1 MTRDLPARRRRR
13 RRGADARVVRA
24 IATLALS
31 GLLCTLSASG
41 CATYAE
47 RTAHGRASVA
57 DGAYDDA
64 VESFNR
70 VLGVDNREELP
81 RRIRSETALVLLER
95 GMVSQAQG
103 YYAASARD
111 LGEADEKLETLDIA
125 KDAVGTVGKYFYSD
139 SSTHYHSSPVEKL
152 ALNSMNMLNY
162 LAEGDL
168 AGARVEAK
176 RFTVM
181 RDYLTENEPDVVTGT
196 AGAYLAGFVFE
207 RLGEPDTAIRY
218 YDEALCARSFSTL
231 VPPVSRLAARTAYR
245 GKNVERFLAE
255 HGSAGARP
263 QAQPGPMPSEILAV
277 VSLGRVPV
285 KAPERMPIGA
295 AIGLAGTYVTGDLD
309 VLGYA
314 ATKVLVYPELKA
326 SPAVFTGASVAV
338 DGEPASVELA
348 GNFGAEIT
356 AEYEKLK
363 PKILGA
369 ALSRMIVRAAA
380 AEGARAAGKQ
390 AGDAGEV
397 LGWVAALA
405 TEATLVAF
413 DKPDTR
419 SWTLLPDQLYVSRT
433 VVAPGRH
440 TVEVDLSGYQ
450 SERRRFEVDVPP
462 GSFAAV
468 IVTPLR

>member
-1 MTRDLPARRRRR
+1 
-13 RRGADARVVRA
+13 
-24 IATLALS
+24 
-31 GLLCTLSASG
+31 
-41 CATYAE
+41 
-47 RTAHGRASVA
+47 
-57 DGAYDDA
+57 
-64 VESFNR
+64 
-70 VLGVDNREELP
+70 
-81 RRIRSETALVLLER
+81 LLER
-95 GMVSQAQG
+95 AMVSQAQG

-111 LGEADEKLETLDIA
+111 LGKADEELEILDISN
-125 KDAVGTVGKYFYSD
+125 DAVGAVGKYVYSD
-139 SSTHYHSSPVEKL
+139 SSTKYHTSPVEKL

-168 AGARVEAK
+168 GGARVEAK

-181 RDYLTENEPDVVTGT
+181 RDYLTEHDPDAVSGT

-207 RLGEPDTAIRY
+207 RLGEPDTANRY
-218 YDEALCARSFSTL
+218 YDEVR
-231 VPPVSRLAARTAYR
+231 R
-245 GKNVERFLAE
+245 
-255 HGSAGARP
+255 AGAVTTKPRTRP
-263 QAQPGPMPSEILAV
+263 LPAEILTV

-295 AIGLAGTYVTGDLD
+295 AIGLAGAYVTGDLD

-326 SPAVFTGASVAV
+326 TPPVFTGATVVVDGVETAV
-338 DGEPASVELA
+338 DLLGD
-348 GNFGAEIT
+348 FGAELA

-363 PKILGA
+363 PKILAA

-380 AEGARAAGKQ
+380 AEGARAAGQQ

-419 SWTLLPDQLYVSRT
+419 SWTLLPERVFVSRS

-440 TVEVDLSGYQ
+440 VVDVDLTGYL
-450 SERRRFEVDVPP
+450 SERRSVEVEVPP
-462 GSFAAV
+462 GGFAV
-468 IVTPLR
+468 VVVTPLR

>member
-1 MTRDLPARRRRR
+1 VA
-13 RRGADARVVRA
+13 
-24 IATLALS
+24 LACVY
-31 GLLCTLSASG
+31 LLGTGG

-47 RTAHGRASVA
+47 RTAHGRSFVA

-64 VESFNR
+64 IASFNHA
-70 VLGVDNREELP
+70 LGVDDREELP
-81 RRIRSETALVLLER
+81 RRLRSETALILLER

-103 YYAASARD
+103 YYGASARD
-111 LGEADEKLETLDIA
+111 LSAADERLELLDISS
-125 KDAVGTVGKYFYSD
+125 DAVGSLGKYFYSD

-152 ALNSMNMLNY
+152 ALSSMNMLNY
-162 LAEGDL
+162 LAQGDL
-168 AGARVEAK
+168 GGARVEAK

-181 RDYLTENEPDVVTGT
+181 RDYLTEYEPEVGGGT
-196 AGAYLAGFVFE
+196 AGAYVAGFVFE
-207 RLGEPDTAIRY
+207 RLGEPDTAVRY
-218 YDEALCARSFSTL
+218 YDEALRTHDFGTL
-231 VPPVSRLAARTAYR
+231 AMPLARLAALTTYR
-245 GKNVERFLAE
+245 GENVARFLGQHEDAR
-255 HGSAGARP
+255 AARNARP
-263 QAQPGPMPSEILAV
+263 EPMPAEILTV

-309 VLGYA
+309 VLGYT
-314 ATKVLVYPELKA
+314 ATKVLVYPELKS
-326 SPAVFTGASVAV
+326 SPAVFTGV
-338 DGEPASVELA
+338 DVTIDGRATPVELA
-348 GNFGAEIT
+348 GSFGAEIS
-356 AEYEKLK
+356 AEYEQLK
-363 PKILGA
+363 PKIIGA

-405 TEATLVAF
+405 TEATLVAL

-433 VVAPGRH
+433 VVRPGRH

-450 SERRRFEVDVPP
+450 SERRRFEVDVPN
-462 GSFAAV
+462 GGFAAIV
-468 IVTPLR
+468 VTPLR

>member
-1 MTRDLPARRRRR
+1 M
-13 RRGADARVVRA
+13 
-24 IATLALS
+24 
-31 GLLCTLSASG
+31 
-41 CATYAE
+41 
-47 RTAHGRASVA
+47 A

-64 VESFNR
+64 LKSFNR
-70 VLGVDNREELP
+70 ALGVDERDELP
-81 RRIRSETALVLLER
+81 RRLRSQTALLLLER
-95 GMVSQAQG
+95 AMVSQAQG

-111 LGEADEKLETLDIA
+111 LSEADEKLEILDISN
-125 KDAVGTVGKYFYSD
+125 DAVGSVGKYVYSD
-139 SSTHYHSSPVEKL
+139 SSTHYHTSPVEKL

-181 RDYLTENEPDVVTGT
+181 RDYLTEHEPDLVSGT

-218 YDEALCARSFSTL
+218 YDEALRAHDFATL
-231 VPPVSRLAARTAYR
+231 APSLSRLAALTTYR
-245 GKNVERFLAE
+245 GENVERFLQE
-255 HGSAGARP
+255 HEAAGGKPKAR
-263 QAQPGPMPSEILAV
+263 PGPMPAEILTV
-277 VSLGRVPV
+277 VSLGRVPF

-295 AIGLAGTYVTGDLD
+295 AIGIAGAYVTGDLD

-326 SPAVFTGASVAV
+326 STPVFTGTNVSV
-338 DGEPASVELA
+338 DGEAASVELA

-356 AEYEKLK
+356 AEYETLK
-363 PKILGA
+363 PKILAA

-380 AEGARAAGKQ
+380 AEGARVAGQQ

-419 SWTLLPDQLYVSRT
+419 SWTLLPDAVYVSRT

-440 TVEVDLSGYQ
+440 TVEVDLSGYR
-450 SERRRFEVDVPP
+450 SERRSFEVDVAP
-462 GSFAAV
+462 GGFATV
-468 IVTPLR
+468 VVTPLR

>member
-1 MTRDLPARRRRR
+1 MFLLT
-13 RRGADARVVRA
+13 
-24 IATLALS
+24 AT
-31 GLLCTLSASG
+31 SG

-57 DGAYDDA
+57 EGAYDDA
-64 VESFNR
+64 VATFNR
-70 VLGVDNREELP
+70 ALGVDDRDERP
-81 RRIRSETALVLLER
+81 RRVRSETALLLLER
-95 GMVSQAQG
+95 AMVSQAQG
-103 YYAASARD
+103 YYGASARD
-111 LGEADEKLETLDIA
+111 LAEADEKLEILDISN
-125 KDAVGTVGKYFYSD
+125 DAVGAVGKYVYSD
-139 SSTHYHSSPVEKL
+139 SSTKYHTSPVEKL

-168 AGARVEAK
+168 GGARVEAK

-181 RDYLTENEPDVVTGT
+181 RDYLTEHEPDAVSAT

-218 YDEALCARSFSTL
+218 YDEALRAGDLMTL
-231 VPPVSRLAARTAYR
+231 APSLSRLAALTPYR
-245 GKNVERFLAE
+245 GENVERFLV
-255 HGSAGARP
+255 ARSSGDGKTKP
-263 QAQPGPMPSEILAV
+263 RPGPLPAEILTV

-314 ATKVLVYPELKA
+314 ATKVLVYPELK
-326 SPAVFTGASVAV
+326 STPPVFTSAAVVV
-338 DGEPASVELA
+338 DGEPAAVDLA
-348 GNFGAEIT
+348 GDFGAEIT
-356 AEYEKLK
+356 AEYEALK

-380 AEGARAAGKQ
+380 AEGARVAGQQ

-419 SWTLLPDQLYVSRT
+419 SWTLLPERVFVSRSI
-433 VVAPGRH
+433 VAPGRH
-440 TVEVDLSGYQ
+440 VVDVDLSGYL
-450 SERRRFEVDVPP
+450 SERRSFDVDVPP
-462 GSFAAV
+462 GSFAV
-468 IVTPLR
+468 VVVTPLR

>member
-1 MTRDLPARRRRR
+1 MCVCACV
-13 RRGADARVVRA
+13 AS
-24 IATLALS
+24 ALS
-31 GLLCTLSASG
+31 VLPG

-47 RTAHGRASVA
+47 RTAAGRAYVA
-57 DGAYDDA
+57 NGAYDDA
-64 VESFNR
+64 LASFNR
-70 VLGVDNREELP
+70 ALRVDDRNELP
-81 RRIRSETALVLLER
+81 RRMRSETALILLER
-95 GMVSQAQG
+95 AMVSQAQG

-111 LGEADEKLETLDIA
+111 LGEADEKLELLDIA
-125 KDAVGTVGKYFYSD
+125 NDTVGTVGKYFYSD
-139 SSTHYHSSPVEKL
+139 SATHYHASPVEKL

-162 LAEGDL
+162 LAVSDL

-181 RDYLTENEPDVVTGT
+181 SDYLADNEPDSVSGA

-207 RLGEPDTAIRY
+207 RLGEPGTAIRY
-218 YDEALCARSFSTL
+218 YDEALRGRDLPSLTSSVA
-231 VPPVSRLAARTAYR
+231 RLAALTGYR
-245 GKNVERFLAE
+245 GENVERFL
-255 HGSAGARP
+255 SAQRVTAAKASPRP
-263 QAQPGPMPSEILAV
+263 TVLPAEILTV
-277 VSLGRVPV
+277 ISLGRVPV
-285 KAPERMPIGA
+285 KAPERMPVGA
-295 AIGLAGTYVTGDLD
+295 AIGLAGTYITGDPE

-326 SPAVFTGASVAV
+326 TTPTFTSTSVAI
-338 DGEPASVELA
+338 DGRSSDVEMVSD
-348 GNFGAEIT
+348 FGAEIS

-419 SWTLLPDQLYVSRT
+419 SWTLLPERVYVSRA

-440 TVEVDLSGYQ
+440 SVDVDLAGYQ
-450 SERRRFEVDVPP
+450 SERRSVEVDVPA
-462 GSFAAV
+462 GGFATV
-468 IVTPLR
+468 VVTPLR